1 MNLAKL
7 KITIGHA
14 LIGWAA
20 SVAIL
25 AFGFAAM
32 PRLDAVLLYTMAG
45 PIIFIYVSK
54 HYFENYFYTTALETA
69 AIFTLIVMGMDFV
82 VFGLLIDHSFS
93 MFGSVLMTWIPFFLT
108 FTATHLTGLYAMIMP
123 RRRLFAR

>member
-7 KITIGHA
+7 KIILGHA
-14 LIGWAA
+14 LLGWAA
-20 SVAIL
+20 SVAVL

-32 PRLDAVLLYTMAG
+32 PRLDAVLLYAMAA
-45 PIIFIYVSK
+45 PFIFIYVSM

-69 AIFTLIVMGMDFV
+69 AIFTLTVMVMDFV

-108 FTATHLTGLYAMIMP
+108 FTATHMTGLYVMLVP
-123 RRRLFAR
+123 RRRLFVR